1 MPLYVAKY
9 LVGIN
14 SRVESIILQLD
25 IGSND
30 VRMLGMYGPSG
41 VGKTTIAKAI
51 YNKFFYCFK
60 RSYFLENVREKS
72 RTFDGIIQLQE
83 MLLCETLGNKQLKV
97 CNESKGTAAIK
108 NILHNK
114 RILLIL
120 HDVDKSDQIER
131 LIGGCDWFASGSRI
145 IITTRNKHLLH
156 TLRIC
161 HSTYMVNELGDDEA
175 LELFSMHAFQKNK
188 PKEDYLELTNQV
200 ICYAKGIPLALSIIG
215 ANLHRRSEMECQSTL
230 DKYEGIPDKDIQK
243 VLQVSYQGLDD
254 TEQNIFLNLACFFKG
269 HFKDYVVDI
278 LNCCDLHPVIG
289 IQKLID
295 KCLINVDRFN
305 KLWMRDLLQQMGRE
319 IVRQES
325 LQKPELRSRL

>member
-83 MLLCETLGNKQLKV
+83 MLLCETLGNRQLKV
-97 CNESKGTAAIK
+97 CSESKRTIAIE
-108 NILHNK
+108 NILRNK

-120 HDVDKSDQIER
+120 DDVDKLDQIER
-131 LIGGCDWFASGSRI
+131 LVGGCDWFASGSQI
-145 IITTRNKHLLH
+145 IIATRNKHLLH

-161 HSTYMVNELGDDEA
+161 YSTYMVKELGDHEA
-175 LELFSMHAFQKNK
+175 LELFSMHAFKQNK
-188 PKEDYLELTNQV
+188 PEEDYLELTNQV
-200 ICYAKGIPLALSIIG
+200 ICYAKGFPLALSIIG
-215 ANLHRRSEMECQSTL
+215 ANLHGRSETEWKSTL
-230 DKYEGIPDKDIQK
+230 EKYERIPDKDIQK
-243 VLQVSYQGLDD
+243 VLEVSYQGLDD
-254 TEQNIFLNLACFFKG
+254 MEQNIFLDLACFFKG

-278 LNCCDLHPVIG
+278 LNSCDL
-289 IQKLID
+289 
-295 KCLINVDRFN
+295 
-305 KLWMRDLLQQMGRE
+305 
-319 IVRQES
+319 
-325 LQKPELRSRL
+325 